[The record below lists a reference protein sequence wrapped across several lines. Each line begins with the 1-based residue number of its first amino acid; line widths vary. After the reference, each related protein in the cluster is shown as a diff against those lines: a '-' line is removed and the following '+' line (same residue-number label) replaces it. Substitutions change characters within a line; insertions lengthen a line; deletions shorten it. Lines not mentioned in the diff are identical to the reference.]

1 MRRVLTDKMSVEMT
15 GHSEACINRQMSVE
29 MTGDSEACI
38 NRQDVCR
45 DDRT

>member
-15 GHSEACINRQMSVE
+15 GHSEACINRQICVE
-29 MTGDSEACI
+29 MTGHSEACI
-38 NRQDVCR
+38 NRQYECR